1 VPYAM
6 TAPGLNNWL
15 VINIFT
21 IVVMMI
27 SAHLYLTV
35 KDRLGY
41 DSISELSYLCFGRA
55 SVFIINSL
63 ISIVIMGVLTLYMIL
78 FSKIVISLY

>member
-1 VPYAM
+1 M
-6 TAPGLNNWL
+6 TAPGLNNGL
-15 VINIFT
+15 IINIFT
-21 IVVMMI
+21 IFIMMI

-35 KDRLGY
+35 KDKLGY
-41 DSISELSYLCFGRA
+41 DSISEISYLCFGRP

-63 ISIVIMGVLTLYMIL
+63 ISIVIMGVLTLYLIL

>member
-1 VPYAM
+1 MPYAM
-6 TAPGLNNWL
+6 TAPGLNNGL

-27 SAHLYLTV
+27 AAHLYLTV